1 MNLTVNFR
9 NNTTRFIKINGIDT
23 VIKPN
28 DEIEDI
34 TYQWFTSENKTID
47 LFSTIDC
54 QEPKICS
61 GSLTF
66 VENDGCFFDRGNL
79 GGVQSIKTQVDIEDT
94 NIVKIQEVDNGGE
107 KICEW
112 SELTSDTVI
121 NVSYFKI

>member
-47 LFSTIDC
+47 LFSTIL
-54 QEPKICS
+54 P
-61 GSLTF
+61 
-66 VENDGCFFDRGNL
+66 
-79 GGVQSIKTQVDIEDT
+79 
-94 NIVKIQEVDNGGE
+94 
-107 KICEW
+107 
-112 SELTSDTVI
+112 
-121 NVSYFKI
+121 FKISSLKKSSQRF